1 MINGYYGATGGMVTQ
16 FNRLNVISNN
26 LANINTAGFKQDDII
41 IGDYE
46 RIFSEKRDNLPLENN
61 TKEAAK
67 FINRAL
73 NKIPIVVEEYTKFD
87 IGNLQKTGNPLDL
100 ALKQKNAFFSIRTS
114 DGDEKLTRAGNFS
127 IDSNGFLV
135 TKEGFRVLDNKNKP
149 IKLNPSYPVT
159 INQNGNI
166 YQNHQLIATLKIVK
180 IDNLNILKKI
190 GNNMFEF
197 IPGSEIIDSKNS
209 ILQGF
214 LEKSN
219 VNPVKEMTN
228 LIETNRL
235 VEAYQK
241 VMTTFMDDLN
251 RDAIEKLANVRG

>member
-1 MINGYYGATGGMVTQ
+1 MINGYYSATGGMVTQ

-26 LANINTAGFKQDDII
+26 LANVNTAGYKQDNII

-46 RIFSEKRDNLPLENN
+46 RIFSEKRDSLPLENN

-73 NKIPIVVEEYTKFD
+73 NKVPIVVEEYTKFD

-100 ALKQKNAFFSIRTS
+100 ALKQKNAFFSVKTS
-114 DGDEKLTRAGNFS
+114 DGEKLTRAGNFS
-127 IDSNGFLV
+127 IDSNGYLV
-135 TKEGFRVLDNKNKP
+135 TKDGFQVLDNKNKP

-159 INQNGNI
+159 INQNGEI
-166 YQNHQLIATLKIVK
+166 YQNHELIGTLKIVK
-180 IDNLNILKKI
+180 IDNLNTLKKI
-190 GNNMFEF
+190 GNNLFDF

-209 ILQGF
+209 VLQGF

-219 VNPVKEMTN
+219 VNPVREMTN

>member
-1 MINGYYGATGGMVTQ
+1 MINGYYSATGGMVTQ

-26 LANINTAGFKQDDII
+26 LANVNTAGYKQDNII

-46 RIFSEKRDNLPLENN
+46 RIFSEKRDSLPLENN

-67 FINRAL
+67 FLNRSL
-73 NKIPIVVEEYTKFD
+73 NKVPIVVEEYTKFD

-100 ALKQKNAFFSIRTS
+100 ALKQKNAFFSVKTS
-114 DGDEKLTRAGNFS
+114 DGEKLTRAGNFS
-127 IDSNGFLV
+127 IDSNGYLV
-135 TKEGFRVLDNKNKP
+135 TKDGFQVLDNKNKP
-149 IKLNPSYPVT
+149 IKLNPSYPIT
-159 INQNGNI
+159 INQNGEI
-166 YQNHQLIATLKIVK
+166 YQNHELIGTLKIVK
-180 IDNLNILKKI
+180 IDNLNTLKKI
-190 GNNMFEF
+190 GNNLFDF

-209 ILQGF
+209 VLQGF

-228 LIETNRL
+228 LIDTNRL

-251 RDAIEKLANVRG
+251 RNAIEKLANVRG